1 MIGVVD
7 NLVQLVPT
15 MITIKECSARTGVSY
30 DRIRKLCLQ
39 GRIVHIR
46 AGNKYLI
53 NFERFVAYLNEGDQK
68 EGGTDNE

>member
-1 MIGVVD
+1 MI
-7 NLVQLVPT
+7 QMVPT
-15 MITIKECSARTGVSY
+15 MLTIKEVSARTGISY
-30 DRIRKLCLQ
+30 DRIRKMCIQ
-39 GRIVHIR
+39 NKIVYIR

>member
-1 MIGVVD
+1 MI
-7 NLVQLVPT
+7 QMVPT
-15 MITIKECSARTGVSY
+15 MLPIREVSARTGLSY
-30 DRIRKLCLQ
+30 DWIRKGCIQ
-39 GRIVHIR
+39 GKIVHIR

>member
-1 MIGVVD
+1 MI
-7 NLVQLVPT
+7 QMVPT
-15 MITIKECSARTGVSY
+15 MLPIREVSARTRLSY
-30 DRIRKLCLQ
+30 DWIRKGCIQ
-39 GRIVHIR
+39 GKIVHIR

>member
-1 MIGVVD
+1 MNNNIME
-7 NLVQLVPT
+7 LIPE
-15 MITIKECSARTGVSY
+15 MITIKECSARTGISY
-30 DRIRKLCLQ
+30 DRIRKMCIQ
-39 GRIVHIR
+39 NKIVYIR